1 MHSPP
6 LRVTT
11 GSAVDL
17 ESRND
22 SVIAMLAVAGIATH
36 LFLRFVFR
44 VPTLAQLVP
53 LYISLIL
60 GGVPLVFRLIRKVLL
75 REFGSDLLA
84 GLSIVV
90 AVLMGQ
96 YLVGTIVVLMLS
108 GGTALENFATR
119 RASSVL
125 EALASRMPQTAHR
138 KTGSGITD
146 IEVAEIAVGDALV
159 VFPHE
164 ICPVDGMVLEGQG
177 RMNEAYLTGE
187 PFEMSKTPGSEV
199 LSGTINGETAL
210 TIRAGK
216 LAMDSRYAKI
226 MRVMQETQQH
236 RPRLRR
242 LGDMLGAWYTPLAIT
257 LALVAWIVSGES
269 HRFLA
274 VLVIATPCPLL
285 LAIPVAVIGAISLSA
300 RHSIII
306 KNPAVLEQIG
316 QCATLIFDKTGTLTY
331 GRPAVTEILCAS
343 GRSEQDVLRIAASLE
358 RYSKHPLASAILE
371 AASRANITLDT
382 VTEVSERQ
390 GEGLRGTVGG
400 RKVWI
405 TGRGKV
411 AGREI
416 ALPVIAA
423 GLECLVFVDGEYA
436 ATLRFHDVPRIEG
449 RSFVNHLR
457 PRHHVNRVLLVS
469 GDRDS
474 EVRYLADLVGIQE
487 IHASQSPEEK
497 VSIVRRE
504 TRSAKTL
511 FVGDGINDAPAMQVA
526 TVGVAFGVS
535 SDITAEAADAV
546 ILEAS
551 LAKVDELMHIGR
563 RMRAIALLSAVGGMA
578 LSVIGMIAAAFGLL
592 SPIEGAIA
600 QEAIDLAAV
609 LNALRVAFP
618 FDHMTDF

>member
-1 MHSPP
+1 MHSPQP
-6 LRVTT
+6 RVTA

-17 ESRND
+17 KSRND
-22 SVIAMLAVAGIATH
+22 AAIAVLAIAGIAAH

-44 VPTLAQLVP
+44 VPTLAQFIP

-60 GGVPLVFRLIRKVLL
+60 GGVPLVFRLIRKILL

-96 YLVGTIVVLMLS
+96 YLVGAIVVLMLS

-199 LSGTINGETAL
+199 LSGTVNGETAL

-226 MRVMQETQQH
+226 MQVMQETQQR

-242 LGDMLGAWYTPLAIT
+242 LGDMLGAWYTPLAIA

-300 RHSIII
+300 RRSIII

-316 QCATLIFDKTGTLTY
+316 QCTTLIFDKTGTLTY
-331 GRPAVTEILCAS
+331 GRPS
-343 GRSEQDVLRIAASLE
+343 GHGNSLRFGQIRTRHPSDRGEFGAIFETPAGECDSRSRIARKYHARRSH
-358 RYSKHPLASAILE
+358 RSQRE
-371 AASRANITLDT
+371 AGGGFARDGRRAKGLDYRSRQ
-382 VTEVSERQ
+382 SR
-390 GEGLRGTVGG
+390 R
-400 RKVWI
+400 
-405 TGRGKV
+405 
-411 AGREI
+411 
-416 ALPVIAA
+416 
-423 GLECLVFVDGEYA
+423 
-436 ATLRFHDVPRIEG
+436 
-449 RSFVNHLR
+449 
-457 PRHHVNRVLLVS
+457 S
-469 GDRDS
+469 GDR
-474 EVRYLADLVGIQE
+474 V
-487 IHASQSPEEK
+487 AS
-497 VSIVRRE
+497 
-504 TRSAKTL
+504 
-511 FVGDGINDAPAMQVA
+511 
-526 TVGVAFGVS
+526 
-535 SDITAEAADAV
+535 
-546 ILEAS
+546 
-551 LAKVDELMHIGR
+551 HCGR
-563 RMRAIALLSAVGGMA
+563 
-578 LSVIGMIAAAFGLL
+578 IGM
-592 SPIEGAIA
+592 PR
-600 QEAIDLAAV
+600 
-609 LNALRVAFP
+609 LRRW
-618 FDHMTDF
+618 

>member
-1 MHSPP
+1 MHSPQP
-6 LRVTT
+6 RVTA

-22 SVIAMLAVAGIATH
+22 SAIAVLAIAGIATH

-44 VPTLAQLVP
+44 VPTLAQFIP

-226 MRVMQETQQH
+226 MQVMQETQQR

-343 GRSEQDVLRIAASLE
+343 GRSEQDILRIAASLE

-371 AASRANITLDT
+371 AASRANITLDA
-382 VTEVSERQ
+382 VTEVSEKQ
-390 GEGLRGTVGG
+390 GEGLRGT
-400 RKVWI
+400 R
-405 TGRGKV
+405 RLAV
-411 AGREI
+411 AARAFPREWLGLQLP
-416 ALPVIAA
+416 ALAHAA
-423 GLECLVFVDGEYA
+423 GGANEAIRPPQLCQMPSTGDLIRKSTVKAGPGHRSIMLPAASHVNIIGTSAPPSTEFYA
-436 ATLRFHDVPRIEG
+436 HSVYWLCHRNQREEPSCRHILPSWTTNILKSLGAKMAEVTRSPRI
-449 RSFVNHLR
+449 
-457 PRHHVNRVLLVS
+457 
-469 GDRDS
+469 
-474 EVRYLADLVGIQE
+474 
-487 IHASQSPEEK
+487 
-497 VSIVRRE
+497 
-504 TRSAKTL
+504 
-511 FVGDGINDAPAMQVA
+511 
-526 TVGVAFGVS
+526 
-535 SDITAEAADAV
+535 
-546 ILEAS
+546 
-551 LAKVDELMHIGR
+551 
-563 RMRAIALLSAVGGMA
+563 
-578 LSVIGMIAAAFGLL
+578 
-592 SPIEGAIA
+592 PIS
-600 QEAIDLAAV
+600 
-609 LNALRVAFP
+609 
-618 FDHMTDF
+618 